1 MVASIFQ
8 RSEFWILVLRAVYSL
23 KKKTSGIVHY
33 RKSFLETMMQKKLKL
48 NTEQTIFIKPK
59 IRESKRLFCVTSYT
73 NHDACISS
81 PVEKNINTA
90 IRRSYS
96 RWEIG
101 CRVQGFFFFFF
112 PQAMSDNSYTKWPV
126 WLSNYIHLPRSKLRS
141 CSPKVLILM
150 LYFYNLQF
158 DNLRQDTTWINF
170 SFE

>member
-23 KKKTSGIVHY
+23 KKTSGIVHY

-81 PVEKNINTA
+81 PVEKILTPLYDDLTLDEKLA
-90 IRRSYS
+90 A
-96 RWEIG
+96 EFK
-101 CRVQGFFFFFF
+101 VFFFF
-112 PQAMSDNSYTKWPV
+112 PQAMSDNSYTK
-126 WLSNYIHLPRSKLRS
+126 
-141 CSPKVLILM
+141 
-150 LYFYNLQF
+150 
-158 DNLRQDTTWINF
+158 
-170 SFE
+170 